1 MLTPHAALIY
11 AMVIVSAS
19 DRTITDAELS
29 AIGDMVQQLPV
40 FADYDPEQLVAD
52 ARACGTMV
60 RLENGFRRTIEAIA
74 DTMPTHLRET
84 CYLLACDIAGTSR
97 PVKPEEARVLQLLR
111 QALKL
116 DRLVTVAI
124 ERATKARWMT
134 L

>member
-1 MLTPHAALIY
+1 
-11 AMVIVSAS
+11 V
-19 DRTITDAELS
+19 AE
-29 AIGDMVQQLPV
+29 
-40 FADYDPEQLVAD
+40 

-60 RLENGFRRTIEAIA
+60 RQEDGFRRTLEAIGQA
-74 DTMPTHLRET
+74 LPAHLRET

-97 PVKPEEARVLQLLR
+97 PVGPEEARVLQLLR
-111 QALKL
+111 RVLKL